1 MTTLA
6 ESLLHLTASLDG
18 LSSELVS
25 GQPDA
30 VLSAEAPLA
39 AALAAVAAAMH
50 ESSPADRVS
59 TRALVREARI
69 ALLRCRA
76 LGRSAEQLARVL
88 LPEPSYASGAMRPA
102 AVPHAFESRA

>member
-6 ESLLHLTASLDG
+6 ESLTLLTSSLDA
-18 LSSELVS
+18 LSEALAS

-39 AALAAVAAAMH
+39 AALARVAAAMQ
-50 ESSPADRVS
+50 ESSPVDRARV
-59 TRALVREARI
+59 RALVRDARI

-76 LGRSAEQLARVL
+76 LGQSAEQLARVL
-88 LPEPSYASGAMRPA
+88 LAEPAYGPGALRQASSQ
-102 AVPHAFESRA
+102 HAFESRA